1 MLQYIQLLFILL
13 FVPVA
18 CGNSKLGME
27 GTSSPSHE
35 IWDKLLQTHVS
46 VDGKVN
52 YQGFIQDKNKLQVY
66 LDNLSQHAPDRK
78 TWTQNEQLAYWI
90 NAYNAFTVKLI
101 IDHYPLKSIQDLQP
115 KLNIP
120 LVNTVWNLEF
130 FEIGGKK
137 ASLDEIE
144 HKILRKEFDEPRI
157 HFAINC
163 ASFSCPKLLNE
174 AFMPAKLEKQL
185 QATAVDFINDPKRN
199 KISANAV
206 EISQIFS
213 WFKGDF
219 TKNGSIIDY
228 LNQYSAIKINPKAKV
243 SHLSYDWSL
252 NE

>member
-1 MLQYIQLLFILL
+1 MLNYIQLFLILL

-18 CGNSKLGME
+18 CGSSKLGLE
-27 GTSSPSHE
+27 GTQPPTHE
-35 IWDKLLQTHVS
+35 LWNVLLKKHVS
-46 VDGKVN
+46 ADGKVN
-52 YQGFIQDKNKLQVY
+52 YQGFIQDRDKLQVY
-66 LDNLSQHAPDRK
+66 LDQLSERAPDRK
-78 TWTQNEQLAYWI
+78 TWSQEEQLAYWI

-115 KLNIP
+115 RLNIP
-120 LVNTVWNLEF
+120 LINTVWNLEF

-144 HKILRKEFDEPRI
+144 HKILRKEFNEPRI

-174 AFMPAKLEKQL
+174 AFTANKLEQQL
-185 QATAVDFINDPKRN
+185 QATAVNFINDPKRN
-199 KISANAV
+199 NIAANTV

-228 LNQYSAIKINPKAKV
+228 LNRYSKVKINPKAKV
-243 SHLSYDWSL
+243 SHLTYDWSL